1 MNIHHLIQSLA
12 SLDAAEIATVNENHR
27 SMILFIK
34 LLIRMQLQ
42 EYGIFIGGV
51 VPNRQDVI
59 GAMSILHSKFGLQ
72 IMSDKSKAGVGAP
85 DARADELTIAMRH
98 ITCSA
103 VLVEMTEQEL
113 LKMSGAF
120 NVNG

>member
-1 MNIHHLIQSLA
+1 MNTHHLIQSLA
-12 SLDAAEIATVNENHR
+12 SLDAAEIATVNEKHR
-27 SMILFIK
+27 YMILFIK

-42 EYGIFIGGV
+42 EYGVFIGGV
-51 VPNRQDVI
+51 VPNRKDVI
-59 GAMSILHSKFGLQ
+59 SAMSILHSKFGSQ
-72 IMSDKSKAGVGAP
+72 IMGDKSKAGVGTP

-113 LKMSGAF
+113 LKMSGNF

>member
-12 SLDAAEIATVNENHR
+12 SLDAAEIATINENHR
-27 SMILFIK
+27 NMILFIK

-42 EYGIFIGGV
+42 EHGIFVGGV

-59 GAMSILHSKFGLQ
+59 SAMSILHSKFGLQ
-72 IMSDKSKAGVGAP
+72 IMGDKSKADAGTP
-85 DARADELTIAMRH
+85 DVRADELTIALRH

-103 VLVEMTEQEL
+103 VLVEMTDQEL
-113 LKMSGAF
+113 LKMSGNF